1 MDKTAKLLAKI
12 GKKDLLRIREAT
24 VLLQIGSIEGIKLR
38 GKEMFR
44 YRVGN
49 YRIFYIKKDGKN
61 IITEVRKKNEGTYT

>member
-1 MDKTAKLLAKI
+1 MDKTAKLFAKI

-24 VLLQIGSIEGIKLR
+24 VLLQNGAIEGITLR

-49 YRIFYIKKDGKN
+49 YRILYIKVNGKN
-61 IITEVRKKNEGTYT
+61 IIIEVRKRNEGTYK